1 VKQQKEVY
9 SAEWCMPKTY
19 NIIPNIKE
27 LNKKSFEEEAEF
39 PAKFRVNSDGVID
52 SVQIEKTHIDYL
64 SGSRY
69 VSVSTPIIWIDKWLE
84 ESEYEI
90 EKAIERFTYEY
101 IYKSYLSSKYSSWD
115 RAPFSFANYKNSDE
129 NYLEEIWNKAEE
141 LVQKYQD
148 TEYKVVIDMDGYSR
162 RNRLYEDKKGT
173 FKYMDAEITLKAIK
187 EDKER
192 QDWNL
197 HLFMNRRTTKRI
209 KNDNFQELEF
219 IEKTLQKNINNIFN
233 SYFYK
238 RYFKPVD
245 VNIINSNTG
254 SSYFQSWSNSIN
266 LKKWAS
272 DITVL
277 HELAHQGRGCSNDH
291 DRYFTSQ
298 LLMLVGRFLGH
309 KEQIKLIEYYRYNN
323 VEWDGIFFHSEKCL
337 EDLGITD
344 EVLLRQNKGN
354 KQCAT
359 GDTRMTAKFS
369 NHLTQKV
376 AMRRR

>member
-1 VKQQKEVY
+1 
-9 SAEWCMPKTY
+9 
-19 NIIPNIKE
+19 
-27 LNKKSFEEEAEF
+27 
-39 PAKFRVNSDGVID
+39 
-52 SVQIEKTHIDYL
+52 
-64 SGSRY
+64 
-69 VSVSTPIIWIDKWLE
+69 
-84 ESEYEI
+84 
-90 EKAIERFTYEY
+90 
-101 IYKSYLSSKYSSWD
+101 
-115 RAPFSFANYKNSDE
+115 
-129 NYLEEIWNKAEE
+129 
-141 LVQKYQD
+141 
-148 TEYKVVIDMDGYSR
+148 MDGYSR